1 MIATCPYCNKPFDT
15 AKLISVPAD
24 PRPIDRVT
32 KQPIDVTKE
41 SHVLT
46 GQPEINKQ
54 TVKNPRTGLYPDG
67 STVNDEGLNVNRF
80 VPEQPVVEKTTTTTK
95 IEKKA

>member
-1 MIATCPYCNKPFDT
+1 MIATCPYCNKPLDT
-15 AKLISVPAD
+15 AKLVSVPAD
-24 PRPIDRVT
+24 PRPIDRAT
-32 KQPIDVTKE
+32 KQPIDVTE
-41 SHVLT
+41 ENHVLT

-54 TVKNPRTGLYPDG
+54 TVKNPRTG
-67 STVNDEGLNVNRF
+67 S

>member
-1 MIATCPYCNKPFDT
+1 MIATCPYCNKPLDT
-15 AKLISVPAD
+15 AKLVSVPAD
-24 PRPIDRVT
+24 PRPIDRAT

-54 TVKNPRTGLYPDG
+54 TVKNPRTSLYPDG
-67 STVNDEGLNVNRF
+67 RT
-80 VPEQPVVEKTTTTTK
+80 VPEQPVVIEDTTTTK